1 MSTKDIQFT
10 ENKIS
15 VQQGSSYIQKTPFLI
30 DDILHQRNNSGD
42 QTQHKI
48 SASKISNVNNNGDN
62 VITELSNKLSRN
74 NHINDLM
81 TGGNGQGSDEDY
93 RKILQHER

>member
-15 VQQGSSYIQKTPFLI
+15 GQGSYVQKTPFLI
-30 DDILHQRNNSGD
+30 DDILHQRD
-42 QTQHKI
+42 QSHKI
-48 SASKISNVNNNGDN
+48 NGNKIINTNNNGDG
-62 VITELSNKLSRN
+62 VITELNNKIARN
-74 NHINDLM
+74 NHVNDLM
-81 TGGNGQGSDEDY
+81 PIGNGQGNDEDY

>member
-15 VQQGSSYIQKTPFLI
+15 VQQGSYIPKTPFLI
-30 DDILHQRNNSGD
+30 DDILHQRNNSD

-48 SASKISNVNNNGDN
+48 SGNKISNVNNNGDN
-62 VITELSNKLSRN
+62 VITEISTKLVRN
-74 NHINDLM
+74 NHINDIM
-81 TGGNGQGSDEDY
+81 SSGNGQGSEEDY

>member
-15 VQQGSSYIQKTPFLI
+15 VQQGSYVQKTPFLI
-30 DDILHQRNNSGD
+30 DDILHQRHNSD
-42 QTQHKI
+42 QSHKI
-48 SASKISNVNNNGDN
+48 SANKISNINNNGEN
-62 VITELSNKLSRN
+62 VISEINNKIVRN
-74 NHINDLM
+74 NHTNDLM
-81 TGGNGQGSDEDY
+81 SSGNGQINDEDY

>member
-10 ENKIS
+10 DNKIS
-15 VQQGSSYIQKTPFLI
+15 VQQGSYVQKTPFLI
-30 DDILHQRNNSGD
+30 DDILHQRNSD
-42 QTQHKI
+42 QSHKI
-48 SASKISNVNNNGDN
+48 SANKISNINNNSEN
-62 VITELSNKLSRN
+62 VITEINNKIVRN

-81 TGGNGQGSDEDY
+81 SSGNGQINDEDY